1 MAPRAA
7 GEGRRLLG
15 RRWRGHA
22 ISGRESNLF
31 KPLRQHF
38 QPTRLHLI
46 PILAACRGSQAPLR
60 LPRGGGSRDRSFLFL
75 QTRVQ
80 SAPAARFWPEKRRKS
95 PPKPFHFWRRIG
107 TYQRVT
113 DDKAGKII
121 FCPLPPHER
130 RPHPGILRA
139 GLAERPDRW
148 AASGDQR
155 DGRFDGNGHS
165 CLPLQDD
172 GNKCGTVSR
181 LCQENVVH
189 LAIVVNERLAR
200 FCRRPICPMYPRR
213 RRLLGKATLEAPG
226 SSRHFQ
232 CRDGVDLLSQLLLY
246 SHAAGGHQGHDG
258 AAGEEARSLKRE
270 GRVNGHGR
278 GGERT
283 LWRQKVTV
291 SRTVKTVVR
300 SDAT

>member
-1 MAPRAA
+1 MATASWNSACRAHGAPRPM
-7 GEGRRLLG
+7 RRERRSAERALRPKRTLG
-15 RRWRGHA
+15 
-22 ISGRESNLF
+22 S
-31 KPLRQHF
+31 PLR
-38 QPTRLHLI
+38 
-46 PILAACRGSQAPLR
+46 
-60 LPRGGGSRDRSFLFL
+60 D
-75 QTRVQ
+75 V
-80 SAPAARFWPEKRRKS
+80 
-95 PPKPFHFWRRIG
+95 
-107 TYQRVT
+107 
-113 DDKAGKII
+113 
-121 FCPLPPHER
+121 
-130 RPHPGILRA
+130 
-139 GLAERPDRW
+139 
-148 AASGDQR
+148 
-155 DGRFDGNGHS
+155 
-165 CLPLQDD
+165 
-172 GNKCGTVSR
+172 GNKCGTSPR
-181 LCQENVVH
+181 FCQENVVH